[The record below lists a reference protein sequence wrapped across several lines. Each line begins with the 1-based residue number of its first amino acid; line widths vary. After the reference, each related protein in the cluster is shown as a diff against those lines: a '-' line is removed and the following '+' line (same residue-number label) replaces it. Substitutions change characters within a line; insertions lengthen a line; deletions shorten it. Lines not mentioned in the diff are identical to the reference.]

1 MYRAKVLMKV
11 LLKEWMWRRL
21 WNLMRGLVG
30 WKKQVSRVERRRSED
45 RVEAGEAVEGES
57 GQFGEPV
64 LGGAGNVS
72 ASESAPE
79 CGQSTE
85 LPGRPPSGNE
95 GETALVEK
103 VEMQDVR
110 SESYEST
117 SSVQEE
123 EGELSDS
130 SVVSDMNTGQ
140 ASDGSHSQLNVCGR
154 PRLNP
159 RIVGGTDAPEGS
171 WPWQASLHRNGRH
184 VCGGSLISDKWVLS
198 AAHCFPGEQNLAE
211 WFIYVGRQRQLG
223 SNPNEVGIKVISITT
238 HPSYDT
244 PDNDNDIAL
253 LELETPANF
262 TDYILPVC
270 LAASGST
277 FHAGTNVWV
286 TGFGLLEE
294 NGFLA
299 NVLQEVDVP
308 VVGPRRCRCAYGNV
322 ITSNMICAGLEAG
335 GKDSCQ
341 GDSGG
346 PMMLKN
352 GSRWIQNGVV
362 SFGAGCARPGL
373 PGVYSRV
380 SEYEAWI
387 KSHIGNDT
395 AGFVQSIDSGTDSD
409 INFTCPT
416 ETPTT
421 THRPTTK
428 PPTTTQRP
436 TTTPKPVVCGSAPLN
451 TRIGTGSGLAD
462 AGVWPWQASLHKNG
476 THVCGGTLISEEFV
490 MSDAEC
496 FPSSNRNP
504 AEWTVFL
511 GRLRQNGE
519 NPVEVAMNVS
529 SITLSSQSGSNVA
542 LLRLASSAS
551 LTDFI
556 QPVCVDLGST
566 TFAVGS
572 QCWVTGWGAGEGGDM
587 QILQELQ
594 TSVVSCGNL
603 SSTENICT
611 EPLLLQQGDEG
622 GPLVCQQGESWI
634 QAAVITLD
642 STSNSTGDRI
652 IRARQINERSSVQV
666 FKRTSQF
673 AGFIQENAGS
683 LPGPATSSSTAT
695 TSSSTNNTSRPV
707 SQATSSSAATTSS
720 SAIST
725 SHPVIVS
732 FLLLLCVFLSPLS
745 C

>member
-1 MYRAKVLMKV
+1 MALWKVTCV
-11 LLKEWMWRRL
+11 LT
-21 WNLMRGLVG
+21 
-30 WKKQVSRVERRRSED
+30 
-45 RVEAGEAVEGES
+45 
-57 GQFGEPV
+57 V
-64 LGGAGNVS
+64 LS
-72 ASESAPE
+72 
-79 CGQSTE
+79 
-85 LPGRPPSGNE
+85 LL
-95 GETALVEK
+95 TA
-103 VEMQDVR
+103 
-110 SESYEST
+110 
-117 SSVQEE
+117 
-123 EGELSDS
+123 
-130 SVVSDMNTGQ
+130 
-140 ASDGSHSQLNVCGR
+140 GSHSQLNVCGR
-154 PRLNP
+154 RRLNP

-198 AAHCFPGEQNLAE
+198 AAHCFPGRQNLAE

-223 SNPNEVGIKVISITT
+223 SNPNEVGRKVISITT
-238 HPSYDT
+238 HPRYDT

-253 LELETPANF
+253 LELETPVNF
-262 TDYILPVC
+262 TAYILPVC
-270 LAASGST
+270 LATSGST
-277 FHAGTNVWV
+277 FHTGTNVWV

-294 NGFLA
+294 NGDA
-299 NVLQEVDVP
+299 PNVLQEVDVP

-322 ITSNMICAGLEAG
+322 ITSNMICAGLQAG

-346 PMMLKN
+346 PMMLD
-352 GSRWIQNGVV
+352 SSARWIQTGVV
-362 SFGAGCARPGL
+362 SFGVGCARPGF
-373 PGVYSRV
+373 PGVYAKV
-380 SEYEAWI
+380 PQYETWI
-387 KSHIGNDT
+387 KSLIGSDT
-395 AGFVQSIDSGTDSD
+395 AGFVQFTDSGTDSD
-409 INFTCPT
+409 TSITSCSDQIPI
-416 ETPTT
+416 
-421 THRPTTK
+421 
-428 PPTTTQRP
+428 TTQPP

-476 THVCGGTLISEEFV
+476 THVCGGTLISEELV

-519 NPVEVAMNVS
+519 NPAEVAMNVS

-572 QCWVTGWGAGEGGDM
+572 QCWVTGWGAGEGGDL

-611 EPLLLQQGDEG
+611 EPLPLQQGDEG
-622 GPLVCQQGESWI
+622 GPLVCKQGESWI
-634 QAAVITLD
+634 QTAVITLD

-652 IRARQINERSSVQV
+652 IRARRINTRSSVQV

-673 AGFIQENAGS
+673 ASFIRENEGS
-683 LPGPATSSSTAT
+683 LPGPATSSST
-695 TSSSTNNTSRPV
+695 
-707 SQATSSSAATTSS
+707 TTSS

-725 SHPVIVS
+725 SHAVIVS
-732 FLLLLCVFLSPLS
+732 FLLLFCPFLGPLS